1 MRTHVAHALL
11 SGVSYGGIIAAGA
24 LVVILAG
31 LSLRYALLL
40 TVGILIRT
48 GRTK

>member
-1 MRTHVAHALL
+1 MRSSVTEALL
-11 SGVSYGGIIAAGA
+11 SGLSWGGIIAAA
-24 LVVILAG
+24 VLVVILAG

-48 GRTK
+48 GRIK